1 MSVNVDCLII
11 LMMLMI
17 MSYTKPEFKSLQFS
31 FTATVNKLHYHDI
44 MPKIIIGQE
53 VFMFLLDFQ
62 FSLIS

>member
-1 MSVNVDCLII
+1 MSVNVDCFII
-11 LMMLMI
+11 LMML